1 MKYAILVSSVLLL
14 LCICIKTSRAD
25 ALPAEAR
32 KPLHTAQQYIQK
44 ERYNEAAAVLEDY
57 LATAADPAPPEAY
70 LLLGGAYSHAEK
82 TMQALEI
89 CKKGLRNFPENAML
103 HHNAGIAAYSLK
115 RYAEAA
121 LHLEKSCTLQKKPQA
136 ALLLQTGYAYY
147 QAEHY
152 KDAARV
158 LQLLLDRYT
167 PHQKQWVSLAV
178 HAHLNAGAVRKAEE
192 IILSEIGAESITP
205 DYLKLLANIY
215 LEQEKTASAAAAM
228 ELYSRLTTMSAQ
240 DFSWLRSLYRYLNA
254 PLLELHTLSR
264 TGAQAGSSQTALQ
277 TAKLYAEAGRTL
289 QAVALLQK
297 HAGQN
302 ALMEQGK
309 ILYNARKFADAR
321 TALQKVTAPDL
332 QQQARFYL
340 ALCAWEQ
347 QQWSSAR
354 SSLQQI
360 SRQSPFAAQARP
372 YLNILD
378 ELDKAKELQ
387 PSS

>member
-1 MKYAILVSSVLLL
+1 
-14 LCICIKTSRAD
+14 
-25 ALPAEAR
+25 
-32 KPLHTAQQYIQK
+32 
-44 ERYNEAAAVLEDY
+44 
-57 LATAADPAPPEAY
+57 
-70 LLLGGAYSHAEK
+70 
-82 TMQALEI
+82 
-89 CKKGLRNFPENAML
+89 
-103 HHNAGIAAYSLK
+103 
-115 RYAEAA
+115 
-121 LHLEKSCTLQKKPQA
+121 
-136 ALLLQTGYAYY
+136 
-147 QAEHY
+147 
-152 KDAARV
+152 
-158 LQLLLDRYT
+158 
-167 PHQKQWVSLAV
+167 
-178 HAHLNAGAVRKAEE
+178 
-192 IILSEIGAESITP
+192 
-205 DYLKLLANIY
+205 
-215 LEQEKTASAAAAM
+215 M

-254 PLLELHTLSR
+254 PLLELHTLNR
-264 TGAQAGSSQTALQ
+264 TGAQAGSPQTALQ

-297 HAGQN
+297 HSGQN

-321 TALQKVTAPDL
+321 TALQKVTDPDL